1 MKKQHLSYS
10 SLSQFSKS
18 PNHLLS
24 YWAREFE
31 PTPAMLFGSLLHKMI
46 LEPENFNNDYA
57 VYDGRRAGAAWNEF
71 KAVNQEKDIVT
82 QKEYNH
88 AYKTY
93 ENAKGNE
100 VFRKLLMKT
109 TETEKRI
116 DWTYEDVKF
125 KGFVDMVGD
134 GFIADIKT
142 TTDAGLKFEKDLY
155 YDNSNYCLQAAM
167 YLEAFAKGTK
177 YYIIA
182 VEKSEPYNVQ
192 VYELSTDI
200 INKAAEKYHDLVYD
214 YKEWVANG
222 SKAES
227 YSNSIKLVDIYN
239 F

>member
-1 MKKQHLSYS
+1 
-10 SLSQFSKS
+10 
-18 PNHLLS
+18 
-24 YWAREFE
+24 
-31 PTPAMLFGSLLHKMI
+31 
-46 LEPENFNNDYA
+46 
-57 VYDGRRAGAAWNEF
+57 
-71 KAVNQEKDIVT
+71 
-82 QKEYNH
+82 
-88 AYKTY
+88 
-93 ENAKGNE
+93 
-100 VFRKLLMKT
+100 
-109 TETEKRI
+109 
-116 DWTYEDVKF
+116 
-125 KGFVDMVGD
+125 MVGD

-200 INKAAEKYHDLVYD
+200 INKAAEKYHDLVHD

-227 YSNSIKLVDIYN
+227 YSNNIKLVDIYN